1 MISEGQS
8 HISLQEAGRVQ
19 EGTSSAAR
27 GKRMIIPVRCFSC
40 GKVVG
45 HLYEKYKQ
53 RVEAGE
59 DTGKVLDDLGV
70 KRYCCRQLFLGHV
83 DLLKE
88 VSQFKP

>member
-1 MISEGQS
+1 
-8 HISLQEAGRVQ
+8 
-19 EGTSSAAR
+19 
-27 GKRMIIPVRCFSC
+27 MIIPVRCFTC

-45 HLYEKYKQ
+45 HLYADFKRRTEEGKDPK
-53 RVEAGE
+53 
-59 DTGKVLDDLGV
+59 KVLDELGL

>member
-1 MISEGQS
+1 
-8 HISLQEAGRVQ
+8 
-19 EGTSSAAR
+19 
-27 GKRMIIPVRCFSC
+27 MIIPVRCFSC

-45 HLYEKYKQ
+45 QLWEDFKK
-53 RVEAGE
+53 RTESGE
-59 DTGKVLDDLGV
+59 DSEKVLNELGL